1 MTPEELKE
9 QLSSIEV
16 DDATYAGIGPSEV
29 ALLEELVDDPEPWL
43 AARAIFA
50 LSQVGSDAAV
60 AILAR
65 GATDPRPEVRV
76 AVAASAKNLRPA
88 DADEILLQALS
99 DPELGVRK
107 FAVRSVA
114 RAHSAEVQ
122 AALRE
127 LEGKD
132 LAQSIRD
139 AAKLKLSE
147 IHES

>member
-1 MTPEELKE
+1 MTLEQLRD
-9 QLSSIEV
+9 QLSSIEASA
-16 DDATYAGIGPSEV
+16 ATYAGIGPSEV

-50 LSQVGSDAAV
+50 LSKVGSDAAV
-60 AILAR
+60 AILVR
-65 GATDPRPEVRV
+65 ATADPRPEVRV

-88 DADEILLQALS
+88 DADGILLQALS

-127 LEGKD
+127 LEDKD
-132 LAQSIRD
+132 SAQSIRD